1 MHRRDA
7 VWCCSRAV
15 WECPRIIFARARAVR
30 RGARK
35 GLARARGSRM
45 RARVGWR
52 SARMAGGRAR
62 MNLPHAGIILNAAGV
77 GLSRAR
83 MIFGRARTN
92 PKAAGMMW
100 FAAGKGFFNFGMVL
114 RRAGISFVC
123 SEWFAVKLQLV
134 SSRGRK
140 VVFPVRRSFAVVMGR
155 LARVRRG
162 RVCLRFSA
170 LRRCRAEK
178 VCPSESGNESRHR
191 WHLPSGR
198 RAH

>member
-1 MHRRDA
+1 MMRLAGVNVAGHFPRTGYPGFRTGGNVPARARMHRRDA
-7 VWCCSRAV
+7 VWCCSRSV
-15 WECPRIIFARARAVR
+15 WARPRIIFARARAVR

-35 GLARARGSRM
+35 GLARARGSRT
-45 RARVGWR
+45 RARVGWL

-77 GLSRAR
+77 GLRRAR

-100 FAAGKGFFNFGMVL
+100 FAAGKEFFNFGMGL

-140 VVFPVRRSFAVVMGR
+140 VVSPVRRSFG
-155 LARVRRG
+155 
-162 RVCLRFSA
+162 
-170 LRRCRAEK
+170 
-178 VCPSESGNESRHR
+178 SRHGLAPR
-191 WHLPSGR
+191 
-198 RAH
+198 

>member
-35 GLARARGSRM
+35 GLARARGSRT
-45 RARVGWR
+45 RARVGWL
-52 SARMAGGRAR
+52 SARMAGG
-62 MNLPHAGIILNAAGV
+62 
-77 GLSRAR
+77 RAR